1 MVSRFLLVL
10 VSGLICA
17 IAIAQSDHPIVVTKA
32 GSQPAVA
39 APPENF
45 TGAVRID
52 SRFQAMGPGR
62 VRGAAVAFEPG
73 ARTAWH
79 MHPLGQ
85 TLIITSGVGWVQH
98 WEGSIREVRP
108 GDIVWIP
115 PGVKHWHG
123 ATPTSAMSHI
133 AIVETLNGKSVE
145 WLERVSDEQYEA
157 RE

>member
-1 MVSRFLLVL
+1 
-10 VSGLICA
+10 
-17 IAIAQSDHPIVVTKA
+17 
-32 GSQPAVA
+32 
-39 APPENF
+39 
-45 TGAVRID
+45 
-52 SRFQAMGPGR
+52 
-62 VRGAAVAFEPG
+62 
-73 ARTAWH
+73 